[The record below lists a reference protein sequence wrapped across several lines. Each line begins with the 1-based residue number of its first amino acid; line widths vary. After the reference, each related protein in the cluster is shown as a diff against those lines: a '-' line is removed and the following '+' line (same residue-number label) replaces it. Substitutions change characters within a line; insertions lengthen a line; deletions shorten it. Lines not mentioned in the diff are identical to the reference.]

1 LDIAAEEPPMEIAS
15 DGPGAQQAYGEP
27 RRPEGQYHPYERP
40 NYAGVRFGGGMAFT
54 HDVDGGWYGR
64 LEYTLLSDYYP
75 GSGGFYLA
83 IGAEGWA
90 ADEAAGGSMP
100 YTANLGLESG
110 VLFAS
115 FGLGFDL
122 ILVDR
127 VYEETGVG
135 FAAPGL
141 AGAFGLNF
149 NGFRILADARG
160 KYRWQ
165 FRGED
170 RLQGLMGLALEIP
183 VE

>member
-1 LDIAAEEPPMEIAS
+1 MEIAS
-15 DGPGAQQAYGEP
+15 DGPGAQQAYGEA
-27 RRPEGQYHPYERP
+27 RRPEPYYDHYERRDH
-40 NYAGVRFGGGMAFT
+40 AGVRFGGGMAFT

-75 GSGGFYLA
+75 GSGGFFLA

-115 FGLGFDL
+115 LGLGFDL